1 MKRNKNAKQ
10 VRGAK
15 ALDASS
21 SAQSI
26 VRQESG
32 SPAVGSQEVR
42 QGGQGEVPPLPVRRR
57 RGRPPTFTGAPEPQA
72 TELVNWLSEGKPLR
86 AWCREPGNPSHMAI
100 YDWIVWDENF
110 ALRIAQAREDGYD
123 VHADEC
129 IRLADTKPADQVE
142 VGWRRLQID
151 TRLKL
156 LAKWNPKKYGD
167 RVGVDHAG
175 GVTLNVTTGVPAE

>member
-1 MKRNKNAKQ
+1 MKRNNNAKQ
-10 VRGAK
+10 VASPE
-15 ALDASS
+15 APDASG
-21 SAQSI
+21 SAQPL
-26 VRQESG
+26 VRQENWR
-32 SPAVGSQEVR
+32 PYVRRKEVR
-42 QGGQGEVPPLPVRRR
+42 QGGQGEVPPLPVRRP

-86 AWCREPGNPSHMAI
+86 AWCRELGNPSHVAI
-100 YDWIVWDENF
+100 YDWIVWDEDF

-129 IRLADTKPADQVE
+129 MRLADTKPADQVE

-167 RVGVDHAG
+167 RVGVAHEG
-175 GVTLNVTTGVPAE
+175 GVTLSVTTGVPAE

>member
-1 MKRNKNAKQ
+1 
-10 VRGAK
+10 
-15 ALDASS
+15 
-21 SAQSI
+21 
-26 VRQESG
+26 
-32 SPAVGSQEVR
+32 
-42 QGGQGEVPPLPVRRR
+42 
-57 RGRPPTFTGAPEPQA
+57 
-72 TELVNWLSEGKPLR
+72 
-86 AWCREPGNPSHMAI
+86 MAI

-129 IRLADTKPADQVE
+129 MRLADTKPADQVE

-156 LAKWNPKKYGD
+156 LAKWNPRKYGD

-175 GVTLNVTTGVPAE
+175 GVSLTVNTGVPSE